1 MKETIYTIPVSEVY
15 EADCECPICALKTR
29 FENENAEYYL
39 GPSLMEPDNRM
50 ETNEHGFCDRHFEL
64 IYNKQINRLGLGL
77 ILDTYMQEQM
87 KTISKLTNIQSSNKT
102 EKKSF
107 FSSLKGSGNNAD
119 VLIDYLEDHEKDCC
133 ICKKLNYT
141 MDRYLEVI
149 FQLYFKE
156 EDFQKRFKEGKGY
169 CLPHTKLL
177 LQASKKYLNASKQA
191 EFAEVLIKM
200 QLDNLSRIE
209 KEVEWFTKKFDYRNN
224 DAPWG
229 NSKDALIRGIKKMS
243 GNTNIN

>member
-15 EADCECPICALKTR
+15 ETDCECPLCALQTR

-39 GPSLMEPDNRM
+39 GPSLMDPEHRI

-77 ILDTYMQEQM
+77 VLDTYMQEQM
-87 KTISKLTNIQSSNKT
+87 KTISKLSNIQGSNQT

-107 FSSLKGSGNNAD
+107 LSSLKGMGNSSD
-119 VLIDYLEDHEKDCC
+119 VLIKYLDEHEKDCC
-133 ICKKLNYT
+133 ICTKLNYT

-156 EDFQKRFKEGKGY
+156 ADFQKRFNEGKGY
-169 CLPHTKLL
+169 CMPHTKLL
-177 LQASKKYLNASKQA
+177 LQASKKYLNSSKQT
-191 EFAEVLIKM
+191 EFADVLIKM
-200 QLDNLSRIE
+200 QLDNISRIE
-209 KEVEWFTKKFDYRNN
+209 KDVEWFTKKFDYRNN

-243 GNTNIN
+243 GAKNIS